1 MHISN
6 FPSMLPRPDG
16 LFTEA
21 RQHHPGFH
29 TVGGID
35 LIEAQQDLMRL
46 VAGDGAPAS
55 G

>member
-1 MHISN
+1 MQISN
-6 FPSMLPRPDG
+6 FPSVLPRPDG

-29 TVGGID
+29 AVGGID
-35 LIEAQQDLMRL
+35 LIEAQQDLMWL
-46 VAGDGAPAS
+46 VAGDGAPGS